1 MPNAKTYRYF
11 TPEQIDQIP
20 GINEPMI
27 APWLIPKGYVQE
39 YNTTLNSWRVRKQS
53 GNYPNHGYAPEDLF
67 TFPEIAAKIYH
78 INDNILP

>member
-27 APWLIPKGYVQE
+27 APWLIPKGMVQE
-39 YNTTLNSWRVRKQS
+39 YNYALKEWRVRHKM
-53 GNYPNHGYAPEDLF
+53 GNMPRQGYGVEELY
-67 TFPEIAAKIYH
+67 TFPEIMKKIY
-78 INDNILP
+78 DY